1 MNRMARYALVLKGDP
16 SSLVTPFGPGSPS
29 RGRLSLIGSPSK
41 AEVNGDK
48 GLIANSD
55 IPKCSSGV
63 DSA

>member
-1 MNRMARYALVLKGDP
+1 MLKGDP
-16 SSLVTPFGPGSPS
+16 SSFVTPFGPGSPS

-41 AEVNGDK
+41 AEVNGDN